1 LLALS
6 KRECQKRRAAA
17 VTTPLDARSWQSVAA
32 ENRAEIRA
40 PVHRGAVGTTGERA
54 THSAQEGHP
63 LATAT
68 ETTKLRPLGD
78 RVVIKPSPREEITKS
93 GIVLPDTAKEKPQEG
108 SALAVGPGRILDDGS
123 REKMDVAVGDKV
135 LYAKYAGTE
144 FKVNGE
150 DLLIVSQKDILA
162 IVEG

>member
-1 LLALS
+1 M
-6 KRECQKRRAAA
+6 
-17 VTTPLDARSWQSVAA
+17 
-32 ENRAEIRA
+32 
-40 PVHRGAVGTTGERA
+40 
-54 THSAQEGHP
+54 
-63 LATAT
+63 ATAT

-135 LYAKYAGTE
+135 LYSKYAGTE

>member
-1 LLALS
+1 MSVSIKPLEDRIVV
-6 KRECQKRRAAA
+6 K
-17 VTTPLDARSWQSVAA
+17 PLDAEQ
-32 ENRAEIRA
+32 
-40 PVHRGAVGTTGERA
+40 TTASG
-54 THSAQEGHP
+54 
-63 LATAT
+63 L
-68 ETTKLRPLGD
+68 
-78 RVVIKPSPREEITKS
+78 VI
-93 GIVLPDTAKEKPQEG
+93 PDTAKEKPQEG
-108 SALAVGPGRILDDGS
+108 SALAVGPGRILEDGS